1 MTYGDGHIE
10 IGTLVSNLVSHFLK
24 VVRAWNREA
33 SPNPSQ
39 TSKNRAVEGL
49 GGVLGGSWRVLGVSW
64 EDLGVAWR
72 RFGRSWRYVG
82 ASWGDLG
89 AILGGSRCV
98 LEGF

>member
-10 IGTLVSNLVSHFLK
+10 IGTLDSNLVSHFLK

-49 GGVLGGSWRVLGVSW
+49 GGVLEVSWEGLGGSWGCLGT
-64 EDLGVAWR
+64 
-72 RFGRSWRYVG
+72 
-82 ASWGDLG
+82 
-89 AILGGSRCV
+89 ILGWLGGV
-98 LEGF
+98 LDALGGMLGHLGGILEPS